1 MEVGMPGANPQC
13 DLMRVKVMSLGLL
26 QARRKILCRDEASV
40 SNVKV
45 VVVVAERFVHGSF
58 PTWWNVQSEKGMVA
72 LVVARTPVVC
82 PVRLKGPYRKILI
95 RKGGSSVVSDL

>member
-1 MEVGMPGANPQC
+1 
-13 DLMRVKVMSLGLL
+13 MRLDEGEGFFPGLL
-26 QARRKILCRDEASV
+26 GSVEAPV
-40 SNVKV
+40 RHVLAA
-45 VVVVAERFVHGSF
+45 VVVAESFVHGSF

-95 RKGGSSVVSDL
+95 RKGGSSVVSGL